1 MGTRLFQSSTPQTM
15 RLLCASAM
23 ALAALCSAVASSPA
37 RAGETP
43 PEDSRPLSAAQIA
56 LFETPHLRNVA
67 RAETL
72 DYSYVREGPAGFT
85 DKIAL
90 HIRRVN
96 ADGTKNVAFD
106 YLTGER
112 QVRFPELDNF
122 QGNPLL
128 MLALERDV
136 NDMKGQ
142 VGLSTSYFRNK
153 IREAFVT
160 KAAVTQATFDLQGA
174 TVPAQVITVQPFE
187 GDQRLERIPSL
198 QAKTYSFVLA
208 DAVPGMLAEIRIGTP
223 ADTKMDAPA
232 MSQRMTFIGVEP

>member
-1 MGTRLFQSSTPQTM
+1 MSL
-15 RLLCASAM
+15 
-23 ALAALCSAVASSPA
+23 
-37 RAGETP
+37 
-43 PEDSRPLSAAQIA
+43 AQIA
-56 LFETPHLRNVA
+56 LFETPHLRNVE

-90 HIRRVN
+90 HIRRIN

-128 MLALERDV
+128 MLTLERDV

-142 VGLSTSYFRNK
+142 VGLATSYFRNK
-153 IREAFVT
+153 IREAFIT
-160 KAAVTQATFDLQGA
+160 KAAITQATFDFEGA
-174 TVPAQVITVQPFE
+174 AVPAQVITVRPFE

-208 DAVPGMLAEIRIGTP
+208 DAVPGMLAEISIGTP
-223 ADTKMDAPA
+223 ADIKMDAPA
-232 MSQRMTFIGVEP
+232 MNQRMTFTGVEP